1 MKITQVT
8 NTVNKKL
15 PVMKRIKQFFANSK
29 LKLKTL
35 AADIYETHKTE
46 YIIVDGKKIRER
58 DIPNFIGRPS
68 DAAGMTW
75 GEIKFYP
82 EDEAIMAKM
91 KDIKKRMEYGGKL
104 IDKGKFTKIY
114 YENSSSKQ

>member
-15 PVMKRIKQFFANSK
+15 PIMKRIKNFFSQGK
-29 LKLKTL
+29 LKLRTL
-35 AADIYETHKTE
+35 IADVYECHKTN
-46 YIIVDGKKIRER
+46 YVVIDGKKIRER

-68 DAAGMTW
+68 DAEGMTW

-91 KDIKKRMEYGGKL
+91 KDIKKRVEYGSKL
-104 IDKGKFTKIY
+104 IDEGKFTKIY
-114 YENSSSKQ
+114 YENSSSK

>member
-29 LKLKTL
+29 LKLKT
-35 AADIYETHKTE
+35 HKTE

-58 DIPNFIGRPS
+58 DLPNCVGRPN
-68 DAAGMTW
+68 DYIGVVAD
-75 GEIKFYP
+75 EIKFYP
-82 EDEAIMAKM
+82 EDEAVMAKM
-91 KDIKKRMEYGGKL
+91 KTAREQIEYTKKLKKEGRYTIVKM
-104 IDKGKFTKIY
+104 T
-114 YENSSSKQ
+114 ENNKQ